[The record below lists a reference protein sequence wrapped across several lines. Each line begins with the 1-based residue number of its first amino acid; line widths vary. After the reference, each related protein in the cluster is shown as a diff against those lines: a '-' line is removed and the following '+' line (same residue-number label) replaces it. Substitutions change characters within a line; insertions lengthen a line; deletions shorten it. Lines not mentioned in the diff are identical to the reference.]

1 MFCHQEDS
9 SWPLQEGA
17 VLKKRFDDIFDSTR
31 YAKALE
37 AIKAEKKNYASIAK
51 DLKAELEGLKSHK
64 FAATGFR
71 EELDI
76 CMDKISGLEVRISW
90 KEAHCQINHYSF
102 SYDIFSTPIK
112 DEIKS
117 CNEDLEKERTS
128 TREANEVL
136 VKIQDFQAE
145 LQYKDGDLTTKE
157 AVFNKQKQLLGKD
170 DMTDKYSRQEL
181 EDRLRQM
188 NDERHGNEATRSL
201 DTKEREYQE
210 IERNLEKLRKESNDL
225 NSRKGKLEA
234 ERDAHTR

>member
-1 MFCHQEDS
+1 M
-9 SWPLQEGA
+9 
-17 VLKKRFDDIFDSTR
+17 
-31 YAKALE
+31 
-37 AIKAEKKNYASIAK
+37 
-51 DLKAELEGLKSHK
+51 
-64 FAATGFR
+64 
-71 EELDI
+71 
-76 CMDKISGLEVRISW
+76 
-90 KEAHCQINHYSF
+90 
-102 SYDIFSTPIK
+102 
-112 DEIKS
+112 
-117 CNEDLEKERTS
+117 
-128 TREANEVL
+128 L

>member
-1 MFCHQEDS
+1 M
-9 SWPLQEGA
+9 
-17 VLKKRFDDIFDSTR
+17 
-31 YAKALE
+31 
-37 AIKAEKKNYASIAK
+37 
-51 DLKAELEGLKSHK
+51 
-64 FAATGFR
+64 TGR
-71 EELDI
+71 HI
-76 CMDKISGLEVRISW
+76 CQNQQLSLSLTDFFTYTY
-90 KEAHCQINHYSF
+90 Q
-102 SYDIFSTPIK
+102 

-117 CNEDLEKERTS
+117 CNEELKKEHIS

-136 VKIQDFQAE
+136 NKIQDFEAE
-145 LQYKDGDLTTKE
+145 LHYKNGDLTTKE